1 MQVRGP
7 AQADRLRVK
16 KWGQTPFFFNRF
28 RGGRTGSDPIFSMS
42 ALTVFYA
49 LLFYAAA
56 SILVGGVLARCWR
69 YARTPQP
76 LKIPIPPAPT
86 TRGGVALRM
95 LAEVTLFRSL
105 FRSNKWIWLFG
116 WVFHAALLAVLIR
129 HLRYFTEPVWFWV
142 DLIQPLGLY
151 AAFAMLAGLAGL
163 WARRFLVDRVRY
175 ISSASDHLMLALL
188 VAIGASGLAMKYV
201 AHTDV
206 VALKAFF
213 LGLMVF
219 DWQPLPADPPLLIH
233 LTLVA
238 LLMIVFPV
246 SKLLH
251 APGVFFSPSL
261 NQVDDARERRH
272 VSGWSARLAQPHAT
286 RGH

>member
-1 MQVRGP
+1 
-7 AQADRLRVK
+7 
-16 KWGQTPFFFNRF
+16 
-28 RGGRTGSDPIFSMS
+28 MS
-42 ALTVFYA
+42 ALTILYA

-56 SILVGGVLARCWR
+56 GILVLGVARKCWV

-95 LAEVTLFRSL
+95 LVEVTLFRQL
-105 FRSNKWIWLFG
+105 FRSSKWTWLFG
-116 WVFHAALLAVLIR
+116 WMFHVALLLVLLR

-142 DLIQPLGLY
+142 DLVQPFGLY

-163 WARRFLVDRVRY
+163 WARRVLVDRVRY
-175 ISSASDHLMLALL
+175 ITSPSDHLMLALL
-188 VAIGASGLAMKYV
+188 AAIAASGLAMKYV
-201 AHTDV
+201 AHTDI

-213 LGLMVF
+213 LGLMAF
-219 DWQPLPADPPLLIH
+219 DWQPLPADPALLVH

-238 LLMIVFPV
+238 LLMIVFPI

-272 VSGWSARLAQPHAT
+272 AAGWSAQIV
-286 RGH
+286 RGR